1 MENKMDYTKSQL
13 IKINTIKDDLNKTE
27 NIIIDLYKFIK
38 IMKINRKTFDQDDLK
53 NVYNYVYKYQKYRNH
68 LIKKIKLIKFVKKSI
83 FDKLHSQLSERI
95 SILKSQKILSYIP
108 NLEDQLVFK
117 QIQLQNKL
125 NNINNIL
132 LSC

>member
-1 MENKMDYTKSQL
+1 MDYTKSQL